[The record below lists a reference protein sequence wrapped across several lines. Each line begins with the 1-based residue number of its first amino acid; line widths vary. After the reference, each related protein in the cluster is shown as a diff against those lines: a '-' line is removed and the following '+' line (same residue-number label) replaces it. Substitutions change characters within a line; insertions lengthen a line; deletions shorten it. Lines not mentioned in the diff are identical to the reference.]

1 MNGWKKVLA
10 IGLIT
15 VCCSPFFINSWVVAR
30 SKSYIIT
37 MDEAKGLE
45 ADCAI
50 VLGARVYPDGRLS
63 AMLKDRV
70 VSGIALYREGA
81 VKKLLMSG
89 DHGHAS
95 YDEVNAMK
103 DYAVETGVSG
113 EDVFL
118 DHAGFSTY
126 ESMYRAKEIFLS
138 EKVIIVSQA
147 YHLPRAVYI
156 ARTLGLEAYGVSAQ
170 QIDYPNQT
178 KRDVREFLARV
189 KDFVKV
195 HLRIK
200 PTYLGETIPVSG
212 SGHLTHDKE

>member
-1 MNGWKKVLA
+1 MKCWRKIIISVVILA
-10 IGLIT
+10 
-15 VCCSPFFINSWVVAR
+15 CCSPLAINGWVMMR
-30 SKSYIIT
+30 STPYILT
-37 MDEAKGLE
+37 MEEASGLE

-63 AMLKDRV
+63 AMLEDRV
-70 VSGIALYREGA
+70 VRGIALYEKGA

-89 DHGHAS
+89 DHGQAS

-103 DYAVETGVSG
+103 DYAVAEGIDT

-138 EKVIIVSQA
+138 KKVIIVSQA
-147 YHLPRAVYI
+147 YHLPRSVYI
-156 ARTLGLEAYGVSAQ
+156 ARTLGLEAYGVAAE
-170 QIDYPNQT
+170 QIEYPNQM

-189 KDFVKV
+189 KDFFKV
-195 HLRIK
+195 HLRVK
-200 PTYLGETIPVSG
+200 PTYLGDTIPVSG
-212 SGHLTHDKE
+212 SGHLTHDKD

>member
-1 MNGWKKVLA
+1 MKGWKKVLV

-15 VCCSPFFINSWVVAR
+15 ACCSPFLINSWVVAQ
-30 SKSYIIT
+30 SKPYIMT

-70 VSGIALYREGA
+70 VSGITLYEEGA

-103 DYAVETGVSG
+103 DYAVEAGISG

-138 EKVIIVSQA
+138 QKVIIVSQA
-147 YHLPRAVYI
+147 YHLPRAIYI
-156 ARTLGLEAYGVSAQ
+156 ARTLGLEAYGVSAE

-189 KDFVKV
+189 KDFAKV
-195 HLRIK
+195 HLRSK

-212 SGHLTHDKE
+212 SGHLTHDKD